1 MRKGFLCN
9 KKGFSPPA
17 TDKEG
22 DGKGSQ
28 SLGKRAT
35 ESPRTIID
43 VVEDLPL
50 DPDVVAEI
58 KRLAEEVK
66 ASGVDICEA
75 PGAPGAPGTEASSTE
90 GEIIYGTEGK
100 VGYSKVR
107 QPGHN
112 MVAIKVGSRK
122 IQRS

>member
-1 MRKGFLCN
+1 M
-9 KKGFSPPA
+9 
-17 TDKEG
+17 
-22 DGKGSQ
+22 
-28 SLGKRAT
+28 
-35 ESPRTIID
+35 
-43 VVEDLPL
+43 
-50 DPDVVAEI
+50 
-58 KRLAEEVK
+58 
-66 ASGVDICEA
+66 DICEV
-75 PGAPGAPGTEASSTE
+75 PGAPGAPGIGGPSTE